1 LGGGRIP
8 VIERAIELQL
18 NTAREILLKFPL
30 MISIDNEFDEDY
42 LDEIVA
48 MWKVEKRDR
57 ENVRLLSEELIRRE
71 KNRKPYVFGVD

>member
-1 LGGGRIP
+1 
-8 VIERAIELQL
+8 
-18 NTAREILLKFPL
+18 
-30 MISIDNEFDEDY
+30 
-42 LDEIVA
+42 